1 LDGISAIVFTRLFLS
16 LIVLTPVSVW
26 FADAASP
33 VATWPQWRGPGR
45 DGISAGPAWPG
56 SLAGLQQSWRVE
68 LDKGFPGPIV
78 AEDRVFVAETA
89 NQETE
94 IVRALDRKTGKELW
108 RASWPG
114 KHSVPFYAKRSGD
127 WIRSTPAYDGKTLY
141 VGGMEELLVALDAK
155 TGKEKWRVD
164 FPKRFQLPKPEFGF
178 ASSPLVD
185 GKYLY
190 VQAANALV
198 KLDKET
204 GSTVWRVLEQ
214 PGNVFENGA
223 FSSPFIATLAGKR
236 QLLVQTRTTLN
247 GVDLETGQRLW
258 NVEVPNFRGM
268 NILTPLVFG
277 DRIFTSTY
285 RNDSYLFE
293 VTKGTDGFSV
303 KELWRNK
310 AKGYMSTGVR
320 IGDYLYLHLQS
331 QRFTC
336 IDLRS
341 GETKWTSEPYGQY
354 WSVVVRGDSM
364 LALDER
370 GQLHLIKANP
380 ESFQLLDSRE
390 VAKSSAWAH
399 LAVAGD
405 ELFVRDLTGITAWR
419 WGSAPAA
426 TN

>member
-1 LDGISAIVFTRLFLS
+1 VAALA
-16 LIVLTPVSVW
+16 VSILP
-26 FADAASP
+26 AAST
-33 VATWPQWRGPGR
+33 ATTWPQWRGPAR
-45 DGISAGPAWPG
+45 DGMSPGAPWPNT
-56 SLAGLQQSWRVE
+56 LAGLQQSWRVE

-108 RASWPG
+108 RASWAG

-127 WIRSTPAYDGKTLY
+127 WIRSTPIYDGRTLY

-155 TGKEKWRVD
+155 TGKEKWRVN
-164 FPKRFQLPKPEFGF
+164 FPQRFQLPKPEFGF
-178 ASSPLVD
+178 ASSPLID
-185 GKYLY
+185 GRFLY

-204 GSTVWRVLEQ
+204 GATVWRVLEQ
-214 PGNVFENGA
+214 PGNVFESGA

-236 QLLVQTRTTLN
+236 QLLVQTRTMLN
-247 GVDLETGQRLW
+247 GVDLDSGARLW
-258 NVEVPNFRGM
+258 NIEVPNFRGM
-268 NILTPLVFG
+268 NILTPMVFG

-293 VTKGTDGFSV
+293 VTKAAAGGFEV

-320 IGDYLYLHLQS
+320 IGDYVYLHLQS

-336 IDLRS
+336 IDLRT

-354 WSVVVRGDSM
+354 WSLAVRGDRI

-370 GQLHLIKANP
+370 GQLHLIQANP
-380 ESFQLLDSRE
+380 EKFELLETRE
-390 VAKSSAWAH
+390 VSKSTAWAH
-399 LAVAGD
+399 VAVAGD
-405 ELFVRDLTGITAWR
+405 EVYVRDLTGITAFR
-419 WGSAPAA
+419 WSAFAP

>member
-1 LDGISAIVFTRLFLS
+1 
-16 LIVLTPVSVW
+16 
-26 FADAASP
+26 
-33 VATWPQWRGPGR
+33 
-45 DGISAGPAWPG
+45 
-56 SLAGLQQSWRVE
+56 
-68 LDKGFPGPIV
+68 
-78 AEDRVFVAETA
+78 
-89 NQETE
+89 
-94 IVRALDRKTGKELW
+94 
-108 RASWPG
+108 
-114 KHSVPFYAKRSGD
+114 
-127 WIRSTPAYDGKTLY
+127 
-141 VGGMEELLVALDAK
+141 M
-155 TGKEKWRVD
+155 
-164 FPKRFQLPKPEFGF
+164 
-178 ASSPLVD
+178 D

-198 KLDKET
+198 KLDKES

-214 PGNVFENGA
+214 PGNVFESGA

-293 VTKGTDGFSV
+293 VTKGADGFSV

-399 LAVAGD
+399 LAVAGE